1 MIDRESSPAV
11 ADEYIERL
19 FRDSRTNA
27 LLGWAVVGVLLVA
40 FAESALDADLQW
52 MVFIGVVSVIVL
64 VPAIAYRS
72 WEVMLPWELI
82 GLATFPILVRGVIGG
97 TVGTFATYLALA
109 GLAMVVVV
117 ELHMFTELNVT
128 HWFAVVLVVLTTL
141 ASVAAWT
148 VVRWNLDRTMG
159 TNYLTTNEVL
169 MTEWLWVTLAG
180 VVAGVLF
187 DAYFRRRDRQLRRA
201 IRQVVRR

>member
-109 GLAMVVVV
+109 GLALVVVV

-128 HWFAVVLVVLTTL
+128 HWFAVVLGGCHRKRHT
-141 ASVAAWT
+141 
-148 VVRWNLDRTMG
+148 
-159 TNYLTTNEVL
+159 
-169 MTEWLWVTLAG
+169 
-180 VVAGVLF
+180 
-187 DAYFRRRDRQLRRA
+187 RRRRMLELCLRA
-201 IRQVVRR
+201 PASCKRRLLSTSSSM